1 MQRFSISFDDE
12 LAAWVESRAEE
23 RGVSKAKV
31 IRDAVATARETDT
44 DLVQTGDVI
53 ARLEDL
59 EDRVDALE
67 QTRQEAIGDEL
78 AEAFVE
84 KRDLDI
90 SVEEDDTPGTAT
102 DDFLD
107 QMRSYLA
114 DHPPRTDSGEAAML
128 TAFERLRE
136 LETAQTAELREYV
149 YEQHGEEYADANS
162 LWQSIQRYFDGV
174 PGVEKSGHGEWTYA
188 GDEAAREQLQE

>member
-31 IRDAVATARETDT
+31 IRDAVATARESDT
-44 DLVQTGDVI
+44 DLVQTSDVI

-78 AEAFVE
+78 AEAFAE

-90 SVEEDDTPGTAT
+90 SIEEDDTPGTAT

-114 DHPPRTDSGEAAML
+114 DYPPRTESGEAAML
-128 TAFERLRE
+128 TAFERLPE
-136 LETAQTAELREYV
+136 LETARTAELREYV
-149 YEQHGEEYADANS
+149 YELHGEGYADANS
-162 LWQSIQRYFDGV
+162 LCQSIQRCFDGV
-174 PGVEKSGHGEWTYA
+174 PGVEKSGHGEWTYD
-188 GDEAAREQLQE
+188 GDEAAREQLQ

>member
-31 IRDAVATARETDT
+31 IRDAVATARESDT
-44 DLVQTGDVI
+44 ALVQTGDVI

-78 AEAFVE
+78 AEAFAE

-90 SVEEDDTPGTAT
+90 SIEEDDTPGTAT

-128 TAFERLRE
+128 TAFQRLRE
-136 LETAQTAELREYV
+136 LETARTAELRESV

-188 GDEAAREQLQE
+188 GDEAAREQLQ

>member
-12 LAAWVESRAEE
+12 LAAWVESRAQE
-23 RGVSKAKV
+23 RGVSKANV
-31 IRDAVATARETDT
+31 IRDAVATARESDT

-78 AEAFVE
+78 AEAFAE
-84 KRDLDI
+84 ERDLDI
-90 SVEEDDTPGTAT
+90 SIEEYDTPDTAT
-102 DDFLD
+102 DDFLN

-114 DHPPRTDSGEAAML
+114 DHPPRTESGEAAML
-128 TAFERLRE
+128 TASS
-136 LETAQTAELREYV
+136 
-149 YEQHGEEYADANS
+149 DCAN
-162 LWQSIQRYFDGV
+162 RDG
-174 PGVEKSGHGEWTYA
+174 TDNRMA
-188 GDEAAREQLQE
+188 

>member
-31 IRDAVATARETDT
+31 IRDAVATARESDT

-78 AEAFVE
+78 AEAFAE

-90 SVEEDDTPGTAT
+90 SIDEDDTLDTTT

-114 DHPPRTDSGEAAML
+114 DHPPRTESGEAAML

-136 LETAQTAELREYV
+136 LGTAQTAELREYV
-149 YEQHGEEYADANS
+149 YEQHGKGYADANS

-188 GDEAAREQLQE
+188 GDETARQQLQE